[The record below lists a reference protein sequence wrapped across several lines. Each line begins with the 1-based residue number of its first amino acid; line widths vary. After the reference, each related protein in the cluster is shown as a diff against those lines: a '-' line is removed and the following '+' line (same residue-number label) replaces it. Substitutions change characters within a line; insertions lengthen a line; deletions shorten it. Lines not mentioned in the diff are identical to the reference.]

1 MLRFSPTADVLR
13 VTRDRTLS
21 RSERAGFTLIE
32 LLVSISVI
40 GVILAIALPAIQR
53 ARESARMTQ
62 CRNHLKQLSV
72 ACAEFESSF
81 GYYPTGQMFDQYGS
95 GPDSRAWSFLAKLL
109 PYLEQTPMY
118 KAGGVPDKTLRES
131 GIAAMSV
138 AVFRCPSDPYSSQG
152 PRLDAGNM
160 VGLDFPVGQTN
171 YKGVSGANWGAD
183 ETQGWGPLDSGT
195 KWPNI
200 SKDGSYDGLNHGDGM
215 LYRVDYKSP
224 RRAGDVTD
232 GLSNTLLLGEALPRY
247 DIYCS
252 WPYANNTYSTC
263 AIPLNQND
271 KKADP
276 RDWPNMQ
283 SFRSEHTDGAHFALG
298 DGTVRFLNQSIDLK
312 LYRALAT
319 IKGQE
324 SVTLP

>member
-1 MLRFSPTADVLR
+1 MNRKFITSHHQQVITRERSLLQTRSGFSLT
-13 VTRDRTLS
+13 
-21 RSERAGFTLIE
+21 E
-32 LLVSISVI
+32 LLVAISII

-62 CRNHLKQLSV
+62 CRNNLKQLSL
-72 ACAEFESSF
+72 ACAEFESAFDHYPAGELF
-81 GYYPTGQMFDQYGS
+81 GDYGV
-95 GPDSRAWSFLAKLL
+95 GPDSKAWSFLAKLL
-109 PYLEQTPMY
+109 PYLEQSPLY
-118 KAGGVPDKTLRES
+118 KSGEIPGKTLRDS
-131 GIAAMSV
+131 GIAATTV
-138 AVFRCPSDPYSSQG
+138 TVFLCPSDPHSAQG

-160 VGLDFPVGQTN
+160 IGFDFPVGQTN

-183 ETQGWGPLDSGT
+183 ETQGWGPTDSGT
-195 KWPNI
+195 RWPNV
-200 SKDGSYDGLNHGDGM
+200 SKEGSYDGLNHGDGM
-215 LYRVDYKSP
+215 LTRVDFKTP

-232 GLSNTLLLGEALPRY
+232 GLSNTLMLGEALPKY

-252 WPYANNTYSTC
+252 WPYTNNTYSTC
-263 AIPLNQND
+263 AIPINQND
-271 KKADP
+271 KTADP

-283 SFRSEHTDGAHFALG
+283 SFRSEHTSGAHFAFG
-298 DGTVRFLNQSIDLK
+298 DGSIRFLNQSIDLK